1 MKIKPGGL
9 AVLIVLVAVGII
21 FAAKFLGAGDG
32 TSKGVPRLSG
42 KSVEQQGN

>member
-9 AVLIVLVAVGII
+9 AVLVLVVAMVI
-21 FAAKFLGAGDG
+21 FVIARNLGAGDG

-42 KSVEQQGN
+42 KSTEAK